1 MHAYISDGNRRTGG
15 KDVESLWEDPN
26 STENQEN
33 RLCPEA
39 VQVSSVQFSSR
50 WYICGWESSYVLHPF
65 SQKFPQHCHWN
76 SLNISMTSQTFFAV
90 RVKWQFITLN
100 ACTATRQC
108 EQMLCHTCGRKDVCS
123 SQMSVNFAFISTH
136 VCFRG
141 WQLLKLQWLW
151 QSHVIGRCQPV

>member
-1 MHAYISDGNRRTGG
+1 MGG
-15 KDVESLWEDPN
+15 SKLYWKSRKQ
-26 STENQEN
+26 T
-33 RLCPEA
+33 
-39 VQVSSVQFSSR
+39 VSWGCVLRQFRSVQFSSAQDD
-50 WYICGWESSYVLHPF
+50 ICVVGKAHNYVLHPF

-123 SQMSVNFAFISTH
+123 SQMSVNFAFISTR
-136 VCFRG
+136 VRFRG

>member
-1 MHAYISDGNRRTGG
+1 MPEMPRQF
-15 KDVESLWEDPN
+15 KDCCSELCSLGYPLWLRG
-26 STENQEN
+26 TW
-33 RLCPEA
+33 LIFMT
-39 VQVSSVQFSSR
+39 VSAWFCSVQFSSR

-123 SQMSVNFAFISTH
+123 SQMSVNFAFISTR